1 MFALKFTL
9 FMAVCLAISRASPVD
24 FMADGYENQIID
36 FDQVGPSS
44 IISRH
49 ARSPEGGSVG
59 IDYRKDENGRV
70 AVAQYKQNIF
80 SSADGDRSL
89 DAHAHA
95 SRNFDH
101 NSNAFGGGVQGNWS
115 PGSGGSADF
124 TKDNFGR
131 QASVQLNQNLFTSR
145 DGRGTIDAYAQGTRN
160 FDYNYNNF
168 GGGIQGRYRF

>member
-9 FMAVCLAISRASPVD
+9 LMAFCLAASRASPVD
-24 FMADGYENQIID
+24 FINVGYENQIIND
-36 FDQVGPSS
+36 DLFKSSS
-44 IISRH
+44 ILSRH

-95 SRNFDH
+95 SHNFDH
-101 NSNAFGGGVQGNWS
+101 NSNAFGGGVQGKWS
-115 PGSGGSADF
+115 TGSGGSADF

-145 DGRGTIDAYAQGTRN
+145 DGRGTIDAYAHGTRN

-168 GGGIQGRYRF
+168 GGGLQGRYRF

>member
-1 MFALKFTL
+1 MFSLKCTLAVALCLIFSKTYAVQFNDEGYGFQGDIPLVQYKPVTL
-9 FMAVCLAISRASPVD
+9 L
-24 FMADGYENQIID
+24 
-36 FDQVGPSS
+36 
-44 IISRH
+44 RH
-49 ARSPEGGSVG
+49 ARSPQGGSVG
-59 IDYRKDENGRV
+59 IDYRKDANGREASV
-70 AVAQYKQNIF
+70 QYKQNIYTN
-80 SSADGDRSL
+80 GDRSL

-95 SRNFDH
+95 TRNFDH
-101 NSNAFGGGVQGNWS
+101 NANSFGGGVQGKWS
-115 PGSGGSADF
+115 AGSGGSADF